1 MRRPPMKPGA
11 VQIFYGPE
19 SRGEPP
25 ELCVQYGGSGAG
37 KRHGNALLSLIFGDA
52 VLFGTKAWEA
62 RCKEAGFDIT
72 TLRISIEVEKPN
84 PSHSQG
90 TDQGSTT

>member
-1 MRRPPMKPGA
+1 MRRPPMKPGT

-25 ELCVQYGGSGAG
+25 EICVQYGGAGAG

-52 VLFGTKAWEA
+52 VFMGTRDWEA
-62 RCKEAGFDIT
+62 RCKEYGFDIT
-72 TLRISIEVEKPN
+72 TLRISIDVTKP
-84 PSHSQG
+84 SA
-90 TDQGSTT
+90 